1 MGGKFNSIFIRLL
14 GNKKTD
20 GAHEFKK
27 VGTDQEVDWT
37 CPHGIGMKYP
47 SRVGMMVGKG
57 VGTERIE
64 VRPWQNSDEIEGKEE
79 IKGVVSKRPAAN
91 LVRRTSAWELY
102 PKL

>member
-1 MGGKFNSIFIRLL
+1 
-14 GNKKTD
+14 
-20 GAHEFKK
+20 
-27 VGTDQEVDWT
+27 
-37 CPHGIGMKYP
+37 MKYP